1 MGKYDALKEINMIRG
16 DRARTGTYNVMYR
29 RHVQVRA
36 CGLVTTNAGP
46 EIFGSALM
54 LANQLDLPAQAHSR
68 A

>member
-1 MGKYDALKEINMIRG
+1 MIRG